1 MGGLILEP
9 EKRAL
14 INSVINQAI
23 NARAQGAPTPAP
35 DQSSMMAPQAPMPTQ
50 PSLGAAQVAAPATAP
65 KPKSAEDSPEENKLI
80 LQMLVK
86 RAGKMLNN
94 MGQ

>member
-1 MGGLILEP
+1 MDP
-9 EKRAL
+9 QKRQL

-35 DQSSMMAPQAPMPTQ
+35 DQSSMAAPQAPMPTQ
-50 PSLGAAQVAAPATAP
+50 PSLGSAQTAAPATA
-65 KPKSAEDSPEENKLI
+65 KPKSSEDSPEENKLI

-94 MGQ
+94 MGG

>member
-1 MGGLILEP
+1 MDEQ
-9 EKRAL
+9 KRAL
-14 INSVINQAI
+14 INAVINQAI

-35 DQSSMMAPQAPMPTQ
+35 DQSSMAAPQAPMPVQ
-50 PSLGAAQVAAPATAP
+50 PSLGGAQTAVPVAP
-65 KPKSAEDSPEENKLI
+65 KPKSSEDSPEEDKLV

-94 MGQ
+94 MR

>member
-1 MGGLILEP
+1 MDTQ
-9 EKRAL
+9 KRQL
-14 INSVINQAI
+14 INAVINQAMQ
-23 NARAQGAPTPAP
+23 ARAQGAPTPAP
-35 DQSSMMAPQAPMPTQ
+35 DQSSMAAPQPPVAPQ
-50 PSLGAAQVAAPATAP
+50 PSLGAAQVAAPQTAGAS
-65 KPKSAEDSPEENKLI
+65 KPSGEDSPAENKLI

>member
-1 MGGLILEP
+1 MDEN
-9 EKRAL
+9 KRAL
-14 INSVINQAI
+14 INAVINQAI

-35 DQSSMMAPQAPMPTQ
+35 DQSSMAAPQAPVAPQ
-50 PSLGAAQVAAPATAP
+50 PSLGSAQVAAPQTAGAP
-65 KPKSAEDSPEENKLI
+65 KPPSGEDSPQENKLI

>member
-1 MGGLILEP
+1 MDEQ
-9 EKRAL
+9 KRAL

-35 DQSSMMAPQAPMPTQ
+35 DQSSMAAVPQAPMPVQ
-50 PSLGAAQVAAPATAP
+50 PSLGAAQTATPQA
-65 KPKSAEDSPEENKLI
+65 KPKSTEDSPEENKLI

-94 MGQ
+94 MGG

>member
-1 MGGLILEP
+1 MDEN
-9 EKRAL
+9 KRAL

-23 NARAQGAPTPAP
+23 AARAQGAPTPAP
-35 DQSSMMAPQAPMPTQ
+35 DQSSMAAPQAPVAPQ
-50 PSLGAAQVAAPATAP
+50 PSLGSAQVAAQQTA